1 MYLNKITNDE
11 IVLPKVGSYRTHVWH
26 IFAVRCKNRDK
37 LQEYLKDN
45 GIDTL
50 IHYPISIAKQKAY
63 KFHKLNDLEIAEQI
77 SKEELSLPLYYGMT
91 DEEVEYVIKIINNFK
106 VE

>member
-1 MYLNKITNDE
+1 MN
-11 IVLPKVGSYRTHVWH
+11 
-26 IFAVRCKNRDK
+26 IFIKTFNAINANHFNNSSIEGLYPFPPD
-37 LQEYLKDN
+37 LILLKDN

-63 KFHKLNDLEIAEQI
+63 KFDKLNDLEIAEQI